1 MHALTRF
8 AEWLLGIPE
17 ADPGQ
22 GNAWRYV
29 QNFPWPS
36 WALLL
41 FSVGAAIFVFAVYRR
56 DAGHLSRS
64 ARVFLAVLRLASLA
78 MLLFML
84 SEAMLSIERTGLP
97 FVVVMLDNSGSMAT
111 EDLPAKSEAREF
123 AAGRKHSGSSGTRF
137 AAALAGIKDR
147 YRKTALRE
155 APCDR
160 QADDAPADHDHHRS
174 NGNPP
179 LFRLP

>member
-36 WALLL
+36 WVLLV
-41 FSVGAAIFVFAVYRR
+41 FSAGAAAYVFAVYRR
-56 DAGHLSRS
+56 DAEHLSRR
-64 ARVFLAVLRLASLA
+64 ARVFLAALRLASLA
-78 MLLFML
+78 MVLFML

-97 FVVVMLDNSGSMAT
+97 YVVVMLDNSASMAT
-111 EDLPAKSEAREF
+111 EDLPAKSEAREY
-123 AAGRKHSGSSGTRF
+123 ATGLLTETKLEKPSRLNLGKG
-137 AAALAGIKDR
+137 LL
-147 YRKTALRE
+147 LRDNGKLLRRLVENHKLRVYTVAE
-155 APCDR
+155 AET
-160 QADDAPADHDHHRS
+160 
-174 NGNPP
+174 
-179 LFRLP
+179 